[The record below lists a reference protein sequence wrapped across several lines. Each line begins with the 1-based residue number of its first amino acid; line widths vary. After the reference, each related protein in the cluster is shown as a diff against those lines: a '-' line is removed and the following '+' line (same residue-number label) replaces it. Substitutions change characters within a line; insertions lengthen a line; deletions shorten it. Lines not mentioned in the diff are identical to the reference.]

1 MKTQQRYFSY
11 CFISLLSFISLF
23 ISVAHAQQR
32 VDTIIPT
39 RGFCISAPKPAS
51 LDRFI
56 TFIND
61 ELAPRLVNTLILR
74 VDYNYQYKSHPELKD
89 SIALSYDQVKQIVA
103 ICKKNNIKLIPQINL
118 LGHQSWANKT
128 YNLLKVY
135 PQFDETPEVI
145 MPQTYVWPNA
155 DSLYCKSY
163 CPLHPDV
170 HKMVFELVDEL
181 CDAFESTAFHA
192 GLDEVF
198 YIGSDKCPRCSG
210 KDKATLFAGEVK
222 TIRDH
227 LAQTNRRLWMWGDR
241 LIDGKTTGMGI
252 WEASNSN
259 TYKAIDLI
267 PHDVVI
273 CDWHYERAEQTP
285 VYFALKGFNVLSC
298 PWRKPQVASGQ
309 VDDLLNFRAHSSWV
323 MKSRYQGILQTVWS
337 NAEIFLDGFYA
348 DKPDEQGGTN
358 TPWNC
363 FKLTFD
369 KIDKLNS
376 VN

>member
-1 MKTQQRYFSY
+1 MKTQYRCFS
-11 CFISLLSFISLF
+11 CFIFSLILFAFISTG
-23 ISVAHAQQR
+23 HCQQR

-39 RGFCISAPKPAS
+39 RGFCISAPRPAN

-89 SIALSYDQVKQIVA
+89 SIALSYDQVKQIVTV
-103 ICKKNNIKLIPQINL
+103 CKKNNIKLIPQINL

-128 YNLLKVY
+128 ANLLKVY
-135 PQFDETPEVI
+135 PQFDETPEVA
-145 MPQTYVWPNA
+145 MPQTYAWPNA

-170 HKMVFELVDEL
+170 HKVVFELVDEL
-181 CDAFESTAFHA
+181 CDVFESTAFHA

-210 KDKATLFAGEVK
+210 KDKAILFAGEVK

-227 LAQTNRRLWMWGDR
+227 LAQTNRVLWMWGDR

-259 TYKAIDLI
+259 TFKAIDLI
-267 PHDVVI
+267 PRDAVI

-285 VYFALKGFNVLSC
+285 VYFAMKGLNVLSC
-298 PWRKPQVASGQ
+298 PWRKPQVALGQ
-309 VDDLLNFRAHSSWV
+309 IDDLLNFRAHSNWL
-323 MKSRYQGILQTVWS
+323 MKNRYQGVLQTVWS
-337 NAEIFLDGFYA
+337 DAGTFLDGFYA
-348 DKPDEQGGTN
+348 DRADEQGGTN

-363 FKLTFD
+363 FKVVFD
-369 KIDKLNS
+369 KINKLNS

>member
-1 MKTQQRYFSY
+1 MKTKHRHFSY
-11 CFISLLSFISLF
+11 FIFSLLSLMTLF
-23 ISVAHAQQR
+23 ISSGHSQQPI
-32 VDTIIPT
+32 DTLVPT
-39 RGFCISAPKPAS
+39 RGFCISAPKPVY

-89 SIALSYDQVKQIVA
+89 SIALSYDQVKQIVSV
-103 ICKKNNIKLIPQINL
+103 CKKNNIKLIPQINL
-118 LGHQSWANKT
+118 LGHQSWASKT

-135 PQFDETPEVI
+135 PQFDETPEI
-145 MPQTYVWPNA
+145 TMPQTYAWPNT

-170 HKMVFELVDEL
+170 HKVVFELVDEL
-181 CDAFESTAFHA
+181 CDVFETTAFHA

-198 YIGSDKCPRCSG
+198 YIGCDKCPRCSG
-210 KDKATLFAGEVK
+210 KDKAILFANEVK

-227 LAQTNRRLWMWGDR
+227 LALSNRKLWMWGDR

-259 TYKAIDLI
+259 TFKAIDLI
-267 PHDVVI
+267 PRDVVI

-298 PWRKPQVASGQ
+298 PWRKPQVALAQ
-309 VDDLLNFRAHSSWV
+309 IDDLLNFRAHSSWI

-337 NAEIFLDGFYA
+337 DAGIFLDGFYT
-348 DKPDEQGGTN
+348 DKADEQGGTN

-363 FKLTFD
+363 FKVVFD
-369 KIDKLNS
+369 KINKLNN

>member
-1 MKTQQRYFSY
+1 MKIKKQSLRYSAFLMPL
-11 CFISLLSFISLF
+11 FVFLS
-23 ISVAHAQQR
+23 ISVAYCQQR
-32 VDTIIPT
+32 VDTLVPT
-39 RGFCISAPKPAS
+39 RGFCIAAPKPVY

-89 SIALSYDQVKQIVA
+89 SIALSYDDVKRIVA
-103 ICKKNNIKLIPQINL
+103 ACKKNDIRLIPQINL

-128 YNLLKVY
+128 NKLLMVY
-135 PQFDETPEVI
+135 PQFDETPWI
-145 MPQTYVWPNA
+145 TMPQIYAWPNA

-170 HKMVFELVDEL
+170 HKVVFELVDEI
-181 CDAFESTAFHA
+181 CDVFESTAFHA

-227 LAQTNRRLWMWGDR
+227 LSQTNRKLWIWGDR
-241 LIDGKTTGMGI
+241 LIDGTTSGIGI
-252 WEASNSN
+252 WEGSNSS
-259 TYKAIDLI
+259 TFKAIDLI
-267 PHDVVI
+267 PKDVVI
-273 CDWHYERAEQTP
+273 CDWHYERPEQTP

-298 PWRKPQVASGQ
+298 SWRKPQIAIGQ
-309 VDDLLNFRAHSSWV
+309 IDDLLKFRQRSNWI
-323 MKSRYQGILQTVWS
+323 MKNRYQGILQTVWTD
-337 NAEIFLDGFYA
+337 AGTFIDGFYG

-358 TPWNC
+358 TPWAC
-363 FKLTFD
+363 FKVVFD
-369 KIDKLNS
+369 KIDKLNTAD
-376 VN
+376 

>member
-1 MKTQQRYFSY
+1 
-11 CFISLLSFISLF
+11 
-23 ISVAHAQQR
+23 VAHAQQR

-267 PHDVVI
+267 PRDVVI

-337 NAEIFLDGFYA
+337 NAEIFLDGFYG

-376 VN
+376 VK